1 LLSAGKHIEGGDE
14 ALRVINCTVLLAYTN
29 ILRLSDDKFSGGALE
44 AIKGAVSLTLK
55 AGLEITRGNKALSE
69 IDAAILLAGA
79 DISRNLNLELFV
91 GFNAHKTAESA
102 SRFSLGASRHIE
114 CGNEALSVFNTA
126 VLLAGSNIAGS
137 NGNFVATLDCLKAVH
152 GAASLLHNASLVVT
166 GGDETFAEVKTAV
179 LLADA
184 QVSSQ
189 NRGNGETECQKDSS
203 HFK

>member
-1 LLSAGKHIEGGDE
+1 MLSAGKHIEGGDE
-14 ALRVINCTVLLAYTN
+14 ALRVINCTILLAFTH
-29 ILRLSDDKFSGGALE
+29 ILRLSDDKLRGGALE

-55 AGLEITRGNKALSE
+55 TGLEITRGNKALSE

-114 CGNEALSVFNTA
+114 FSNEALAVFNAA
-126 VLLAGSNIAGS
+126 VLLAGSHIAS
-137 NGNFVATLDCLKAVH
+137 NGDFVATLDSLKAVH
-152 GAASLLHNASLVVT
+152 GTFSLLYHASLVVT
-166 GGDETFAEVKTAV
+166 GGDKTFAEVKTAV

-184 QVSSQ
+184 
-189 NRGNGETECQKDSS
+189 
-203 HFK
+203 